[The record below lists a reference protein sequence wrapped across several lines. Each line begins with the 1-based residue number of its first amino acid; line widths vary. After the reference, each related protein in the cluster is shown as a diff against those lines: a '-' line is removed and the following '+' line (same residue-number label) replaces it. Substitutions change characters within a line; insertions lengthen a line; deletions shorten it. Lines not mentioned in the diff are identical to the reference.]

1 MAALVTV
8 ADYIAQARSLLQDA
22 VEPYR
27 YPDADIVGNLNLGL
41 LEIRKLRPD
50 LMIRTP
56 SNVPSYSA
64 ASPSTTVAL
73 DQQYRMPLLYY
84 TVGQTQLRDVEET
97 NDARASSLLAK
108 FTAQLMTNGA

>member
-1 MAALVTV
+1 MAALETV
-8 ADYIAQARSLLQDA
+8 ADYLSHARSLLQDA

-27 YPDADIVGNLNLGL
+27 YPDDDVVENLNLGL

-50 LMIRTP
+50 LMLSTP

-64 ASPSTTVAL
+64 SSPTTTVAI

-108 FTAQLMTNGA
+108 FTAMMMSNGA